1 MGCWFC
7 DRLRLKGFAW
17 RGIYITVEKAVMW
30 LISGN
35 LAIWTVRV
43 WEEILYWCFWVL
55 WEINSR
61 FCSKTQWQMF
71 LLVFRPPCWC
81 TTRWAPAWRLHTNL
95 YKFGQKVSPHIF
107 HKKNYCN
114 LNFGE
119 SIYILPSF
127 LRFWTLSI
135 EWFWFWFLSIL
146 NGVTLKTSNSMIVKL
161 QISNYYFTGRLNTK
175 LSVMVTVWN
184 SI

>member
-17 RGIYITVEKAVMW
+17 RGIYITAERAVMW

-107 HKKNYCN
+107 HKKNCCD

-119 SIYILPSF
+119 NVCIVTFF
-127 LRFWTLSI
+127 LFSDSGLYLKSCFDFYFDLFWMVWHWKPAIGVCFRF
-135 EWFWFWFLSIL
+135 
-146 NGVTLKTSNSMIVKL
+146 N
-161 QISNYYFTGRLNTK
+161 
-175 LSVMVTVWN
+175 
-184 SI
+184 